1 MGKAGWM
8 AKDMAQGQRKKLEII
23 FRTNINTDKIQIQ
36 AQIHVKMKIQIHG
49 LSKLDGKGLGP
60 GAKEEV

>member
-1 MGKAGWM
+1 
-8 AKDMAQGQRKKLEII
+8 MAQGQRKKLEII
-23 FRTNINTDKIQIQ
+23 FRTNINTDKI
-36 AQIHVKMKIQIHG
+36 QIHVKMKIQIHG